1 MSVKAIKKSS
11 KTKSNM
17 NFLANDSHAT
27 IVKYVETNYAGIQ
40 LLHHSR
46 CAVGYIV
53 RGSKNIYYGDS
64 RYTISRGEVFYLG
77 VGNHYIEDLPEDGR
91 SFEQIVVY
99 YSPEQLQRI
108 LLNLNMNYSINITNS
123 HLCDQCR
130 RHNHVSLP
138 ATTTLRNL
146 FNHVTSFLYDDNFI
160 HDAAAENL
168 KMTELIYTIV
178 SMDECCLR
186 SKILS
191 NVDAAYGNFEQVI
204 YSHIFRDISIE
215 ELASKSHRSL
225 TSFKKEFK
233 RHFSIPP
240 HRWFIR
246 QRLMQSRLL
255 LISTSKSI
263 SEIGNECT
271 FPNTSH
277 FIKLFKKEYGMTPA
291 IYRSRHSNFLLS
303 SCENGHDDQIT
314 AGLGRLQSSA
324 V

>member
-1 MSVKAIKKSS
+1 
-11 KTKSNM
+11 M

-123 HLCDQCR
+123 HSCDRCR

-146 FNHVTSFLYDDNFI
+146 FNHVTSFLYEDNFI

-303 SCENGHDDQIT
+303 SCENGHDDQIA

>member
-1 MSVKAIKKSS
+1 
-11 KTKSNM
+11 M
-17 NFLANDSHAT
+17 NFLATDSQAT

-40 LLHHSR
+40 LLHYSR

-53 RGSKNIYYGDS
+53 RGTKNIYYGDS
-64 RYTISRGEVFYLG
+64 RYTISRGEVFYMG
-77 VGNHYIEDLPEDGR
+77 VGNHYVEDIPEDGR
-91 SFEQIVVY
+91 NFEQIVVY

-108 LLNLNMNYSINITNS
+108 LLNLNMNFSINITNS
-123 HLCDQCR
+123 HTCDRCR
-130 RHNHVSLP
+130 HYNHVSFP
-138 ATTTLRNL
+138 ATSTLRNL
-146 FNHVTSFLYDDNFI
+146 FNHVTSFLYEDNFI

-178 SMDECCLR
+178 AMDECCLR

-191 NVDAAYGNFEQVI
+191 NVDAAYGSFEQII
-204 YSHIFRDISIE
+204 YSHIFHDISIE
-215 ELASKSHRSL
+215 ELASISHRSL

-233 RHFSIPP
+233 RHFMIPP

-255 LISTSKSI
+255 LISTNKSI

-277 FIKLFKKEYGMTPA
+277 FIKLFKKEYGATPA
-291 IYRSRHSNFLLS
+291 IYRSRYSNFHASPLEELS
-303 SCENGHDDQIT
+303 DGSAKADLNQ
-314 AGLGRLQSSA
+314 LQSSA

>member
-1 MSVKAIKKSS
+1 
-11 KTKSNM
+11 M

-123 HLCDQCR
+123 HSCDRCR

-146 FNHVTSFLYDDNFI
+146 FNHVTSFLYEDNFI

-303 SCENGHDDQIT
+303 SCENGHGDQIA

>member
-1 MSVKAIKKSS
+1 
-11 KTKSNM
+11 M
-17 NFLANDSHAT
+17 NFKANDSHAT
-27 IVKYVETNYAGIQ
+27 IVKYVETDYAGIQ

-46 CAVGYIV
+46 CAIGYVV
-53 RGSKNIYYGDS
+53 RGTKYVYYGDT
-64 RYTISRGEVFYLG
+64 RYTISRGEVFYMG
-77 VGNHYIEDLPEDGR
+77 VGNHYVEDIPEEGR
-91 SFEQIVVY
+91 NFEQIVVY

-108 LLNLNMNYSINITNS
+108 LLNLNMNYSINITNG
-123 HLCDQCR
+123 HTCDKCR
-130 RHNHVSLP
+130 RHNHVSLL

-146 FNHVTSFLYDDNFI
+146 FNHVTSFLYEDNFI

-178 SMDECCLR
+178 SMEECCLR
-186 SKILS
+186 SKVLS
-191 NVDAAYGNFEQVI
+191 NVDAAYGSFEQII
-204 YSHIFRDISIE
+204 YSHIFHDISID
-215 ELASKSHRSL
+215 ELASISHRSL

-233 RHFSIPP
+233 RHFMMPP

-277 FIKLFKKEYGMTPA
+277 FIKLFKKEYGATPA
-291 IYRSRHSNFLLS
+291 IYRSRYSNFPISSLS
-303 SCENGHDDQIT
+303 EEANGDVMPDLEQ
-314 AGLGRLQSSA
+314 LQSSA